1 MSINASTL
9 QMPAT
14 IPTVSGIT
22 KDYTKMQ
29 NEEMGQREFLLLF
42 TTQLQNQ
49 NPLDPMENEAF
60 VAQLAQFSQLEAT
73 TSMSD
78 QMKDLVSSLKGE
90 RLMNGAHLIGKSVAV
105 PNGPAILKDGAA
117 IAGVI
122 TVPNGANSV
131 NLSVYDQNG
140 SLVKS
145 EELGR
150 KAPGDVTVRWDG
162 TNARGEKMP
171 DGAYRVVAT
180 VNGFNGEVTK
190 VPIATPDVVKSVTYS
205 TEFNDLIL
213 ETQSGAT
220 VNFSQVKQ
228 ING

>member
-105 PNGPAILKDGAA
+105 PDGPAILKDGAA

-131 NLSVYDQNG
+131 NLSVYDKNG

-145 EELGR
+145 QELGR
-150 KAPGDVTVRWDG
+150 KAPGDVTVSWDG
-162 TNARGEKMP
+162 TNMQGERMP
-171 DGAYRVVAT
+171 EGSYTIVAT
-180 VNGFNGEVTK
+180 VNDMSGNITK
-190 VPIATPDVVKSVTYS
+190 VPISTPDVVKSVTYS
-205 TEFNDLIL
+205 AEANDLLL
-213 ETQSGAT
+213 ETANGGS
-220 VNFSQVKQ
+220 VYLSQVKQ
-228 ING
+228 INQ